1 MSKPLSEPTERFLQR
16 LMDLGERTFI
26 ILLFAAYVVRIA
38 HSLPTH
44 PSNLLAVAS
53 ETLVVLFMVTRRP
66 AAVVSTRPWDWFVAV
81 LGTALPLLVRPGGT
95 PFLPQAAAVG
105 TGLMAAGLL
114 FSTWAK
120 LILRRSFGLAAAN
133 RGVVRSGPYR
143 FVRHPMYLGYIITN
157 IGFLVVNPSAW
168 NAGVYAVVIACHVTR
183 ILAEERVLTQDAA
196 YAGLTTEVRW
206 RLVPGLF

>member
-1 MSKPLSEPTERFLQR
+1 MSKPLSESTERFLQR

-38 HSLPTH
+38 HSLPAR

-53 ETLVVLFMVTRRP
+53 ETLVVLFMVMRRP
-66 AAVVSTRPWDWFVAV
+66 AAMVSTRPWDWFAAI

-95 PFLPQAAAVG
+95 LFLPQAAAIG
-105 TGLMAAGLL
+105 TGLMASGLL

-120 LILRRSFGLAAAN
+120 LILRRGFGLAAAN

-143 FVRHPMYLGYIITN
+143 FVRHPMYLGYIVTN

-168 NAGVYAVVIACHVTR
+168 NAGVYIVVVACHVTR
-183 ILAEERVLTQDAA
+183 ILAEEKVLTRDAA
-196 YAGLTTEVRW
+196 YAGMTTEVHW